1 MSKFFVIMSVVFVMA
16 FGFIGNASASEDFVG
31 VFAHDITGGLVDKD
45 FLETDDVLED
55 EDIGIVGKSIALPIA
70 ATHDVVKGGFL
81 VVFGT
86 IGGTVYGSV
95 VATGYVVDGFAV
107 ATDSAA
113 DDFSVVADGVGT
125 VTDYV
130 AEGAAVFADYVE
142 RIFHIF

>member
-1 MSKFFVIMSVVFVMA
+1 MSKFFIMMSVVFVMA
-16 FGFIGNASASEDFVG
+16 FGMVGNASANEDFVG

-55 EDIGIVGKSIALPIA
+55 EDIGIVGKSIALPFVVA
-70 ATHDVVKGGFL
+70 HDIVKGGSFA
-81 VVFGT
+81 VFGT
-86 IGGTVYGSV
+86 VGGTVYGSV
-95 VATGYVVDGFAV
+95 VAADYVVDGFAA

-113 DDFSVVADGVGT
+113 DDFSVVTDGVGT

-130 AEGAAVFADYVE
+130 ADGAAVFADYVE